1 MTKQSWTH
9 SGGATRRSVVAGLVT
24 LASIPP
30 AAAEDYPGGRPIRV
44 VVPFAAGGGT
54 DAITRIVAEHVA
66 KAWGAA
72 VVIENK
78 PGGGTMIGAQAVG
91 TAPADGYSVL
101 AISNSFLVSPLL
113 AERAPYDSG
122 RDFTAVGLMASSPH
136 VLVVNP
142 SVPARTLAE
151 LTAWIKAHTATAGF
165 ASFGRGASN
174 HLGFE
179 VLKRRLGVEIV
190 HVPYNGSAPAMKDLI
205 GGHVPMM
212 LGDLQN
218 VREQIAAGTLRAI
231 AVANE
236 ARLASLPDVPTV
248 AEAGVTGFTS
258 KSWFGL
264 VMRAGTP
271 GPVVAKW
278 NAAVLAALAD
288 PEVRA
293 RLEPHGVTLGDMA
306 APEFGAFLAREAE
319 NAANTIRLAGL
330 K

>member
-1 MTKQSWTH
+1 MDMR
-9 SGGATRRSVVAGLVT
+9 GLRLIGAAWFGVM
-24 LASIPP
+24 LALTGPVQ
-30 AAAEDYPGGRPIRV
+30 AEDYPAAGRAIRV

-54 DAITRIVAEHVA
+54 DAITRVVAEHVA

-78 PGGGTMIGAQAVG
+78 PGGGTMIASQGVAA
-91 TAPADGYSVL
+91 APADGYTVL

-113 AERAPYDSG
+113 ADQAPYDHA
-122 RDFTAVGLMASSPH
+122 RDFTGVALLASSPH
-136 VLVVNP
+136 VLVAHP
-142 SVPARTLAE
+142 AVPARNLAE
-151 LTAWIKAHTATAGF
+151 LAGWARAHPASASF

-190 HVPYNGSAPAMKDLI
+190 HVPYHGSAPALKDLI

-218 VREQIAAGTLRAI
+218 VRELVVAGTLRAV

-236 ARLASLPDVPTV
+236 TRLASLPNVPTLV
-248 AEAGVTGFTS
+248 EAGIAGFTS

-264 VMRAGTP
+264 VMRSGTSEP
-271 GPVVAKW
+271 IVARW
-278 NAAVLAALAD
+278 NAAVRAALAD
-288 PEVRA
+288 PAVRA
-293 RLEPHGVTLGDMA
+293 RLEPHGVTLTDTTPA
-306 APEFGAFLAREAE
+306 EFDAFLRDEAAK
-319 NAANTIRLAGL
+319 AAAAIRLAGL

>member
-1 MTKQSWTH
+1 MAKRFWSE
-9 SGGATRRSVVAGLVT
+9 GPVATRRSVMAGMLA
-24 LASIPP
+24 LASGRP
-30 AAAEDYPGGRPIRV
+30 ALAEDYPAGRPIRV

-54 DAITRIVAEHVA
+54 DAVTRIVAEHAA
-66 KAWGAA
+66 KAWGTAI
-72 VVIENK
+72 VIENK
-78 PGGGTMIGAQAVG
+78 PGGGTMIASQSVAA
-91 TAPADGYSVL
+91 APADGYTVL
-101 AISNSFLVSPLL
+101 AISNSFLVSPML
-113 AERAPYDSG
+113 AEQAPYDSE
-122 RDFTAVGLMASSPH
+122 RDFTAVALLASSPH

-142 SVPARTLAE
+142 AVPVRSLAE
-151 LTAWIKAHTATAGF
+151 LTSWAKVHADTASF

-190 HVPYNGSAPAMKDLI
+190 HVPYGGSAPAMKDLL

-218 VREQIAAGTLRAI
+218 VREQVTAGTLRAV

-236 ARLASLPDVPTV
+236 TRLASLPDVPTIE
-248 AEAGVTGFTS
+248 EAGISGFTS

-271 GPVVAKW
+271 APIVSRW
-278 NAAVLAALAD
+278 NAAVRAALDD
-288 PEVRA
+288 PAIRA
-293 RLEPHGVTLGDMA
+293 KLEPHGVTLSNTTPA
-306 APEFGAFLAREAE
+306 EFGAFLRSEAAK
-319 NAANTIRLAGL
+319 AADAIRLAGL